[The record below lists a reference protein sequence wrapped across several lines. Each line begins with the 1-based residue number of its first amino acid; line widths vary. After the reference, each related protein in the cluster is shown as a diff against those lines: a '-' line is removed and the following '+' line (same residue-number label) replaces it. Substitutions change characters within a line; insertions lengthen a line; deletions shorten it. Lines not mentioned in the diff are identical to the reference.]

1 MNTWYSETPWSF
13 EDEGVLELEP
23 LDGAERR
30 LVIRHGQQKT
40 GFLRVN
46 SISFDGDGAFSKTLK
61 HKACGKLNI
70 VNARF
75 WAFRDVYGIAVSLAG
90 IIADDN
96 EFGEAKQQAML
107 AALDCMWEIGPE
119 AFGNPEFE
127 YSGWLFW

>member
-1 MNTWYSETPWSF
+1 M
-13 EDEGVLELEP
+13 V
-23 LDGAERR
+23 
-30 LVIRHGQQKT
+30 KT

-107 AALDCMWEIGPE
+107 AALDCVWEIGPE

-127 YSGWLFW
+127 YSVNGKGLARLSDSSNPATLHRTE